1 LERIKSLNNLTSQ
14 QKGSLLAFIAVIFI
28 TPDSLF
34 IRLSNIE
41 TWGMLFYRGAIP
53 FVVTLTGLLFF
64 YKKNFLKALFAIGY
78 PGIFY
83 ILSFSICNITFLLSI
98 QNTNVANTLVMVA
111 MAPMLSA
118 ILGAIFL
125 KEIPNYKTWIAIII
139 TFIAVAYIF
148 YDSIELGNFYG
159 DVFGLITA
167 FGLACNAVLA
177 RFAKDRDLVPSAV
190 IGKLCVAIFALF
202 FVESFALVEKDLI
215 IVPLMCVM
223 CVAIPFVLVTIAPR
237 FIPAEEVNL
246 FFLLETIIG
255 PIWVWLIIKEQPSME
270 ALQGGLVIIA
280 TIAIH
285 SFLKLKKS

>member
-1 LERIKSLNNLTSQ
+1 MNNLTNQ
-14 QKGSLLAFIAVIFI
+14 QKGSLLAFIAVMFI
-28 TPDSLF
+28 TPDSIF

-53 FVVTLTGLLFF
+53 FVVVLTGLLFF
-64 YKKNFLKALFAIGY
+64 YKSNFLKALFNIGY

-83 ILSFSICNITFLLSI
+83 IFSFSICNITFIISI
-98 QNTNVANTLVMVA
+98 QNTNVANTLVMIA
-111 MAPMLSA
+111 MAPMISA

-125 KEIPNYKTWIAIII
+125 KEIPDHKTWIAIII

-148 YDSIELGNFYG
+148 QDSIELGNFYG
-159 DVFGLITA
+159 DIFGLITA

-190 IGKLCVAIFALF
+190 IGKLCVAVFALF
-202 FVESFALVEKDLI
+202 FVENFSLVGSDLI

-255 PIWVWLIIKEQPSME
+255 PIWVWLIINERPSLE
-270 ALQGGLVIIA
+270 ALQGGLVIII

-285 SFLKLKKS
+285 SFLKLKRS